1 MVLSIHRYYTWTY
14 ASSSIV
20 PFFSYI
26 LSFGENKDFDTF
38 WVWRPGILVK
48 NMSESFFSC
57 FDLKSWYIKYLKI
70 VTRPSTEA
78 LPNAC
83 DKKPRPQL
91 GICTGYQT
99 TCAAF
104 QISTV
109 LGARTK
115 TSLTEIECCYS
126 SELSR
131 ISLNLVATAEQH
143 FHTKLMQGSIS
154 QRLVRILSTRH
165 CCRWLVLKTWSTLTD
180 RVLKVRIRGKLNK
193 VIGHQVLQ

>member
-1 MVLSIHRYYTWTY
+1 MTKTSTY
-14 ASSSIV
+14 VKICLVFQSSILLV
-20 PFFSYI
+20 DIIFWRKQRRTSTP
-26 LSFGENKDFDTF
+26 LEFDDQ
-38 WVWRPGILVK
+38 GILVK

-57 FDLKSWYIKYLKI
+57 FDLKSWYIKYLKT

-78 LPNAC
+78 LPNAW
-83 DKKPRPQL
+83 DKKQRPQL
-91 GICTGYQT
+91 GILYVVQG

-154 QRLVRILSTRH
+154 QRLVHILSTRH

>member
-1 MVLSIHRYYTWTY
+1 MLWFEVLIYQ
-14 ASSSIV
+14 V
-20 PFFSYI
+20 
-26 LSFGENKDFDTF
+26 LKDCHKAINWSPTKCM
-38 WVWRPGILVK
+38 WQEAK
-48 NMSESFFSC
+48 TT
-57 FDLKSWYIKYLKI
+57 
-70 VTRPSTEA
+70 TRNTS
-78 LPNAC
+78 
-83 DKKPRPQL
+83 
-91 GICTGYQT
+91 TGYQT

-154 QRLVRILSTRH
+154 QRLVHILSTRH